1 MFLTQTKVESKP
13 GSAFSLMELIVV
25 VAVVA
30 VMLMIAISAHAKPRN
45 RVYQTTDV
53 SNQRRLLQAATSY
66 AADHSDTLPNSGWGL
81 SLPNWACAANLPA
94 GGGGTFTAFN
104 AVYPV
109 QLASLTNGQAFPYL
123 HEPRVFMCPADR
135 PDNSSFWQ
143 RNIYITSYVW
153 NGAVNG
159 YTTISAY
166 KLSRFR
172 PDAIL
177 QWEADGSI
185 PLFFNDPARYPDEGI
200 SARHGTETWV
210 GMFGGGVVSMSRTNF
225 NALAASSTANQ
236 LWCNPAT
243 LNTTG
248 H

>member
-1 MFLTQTKVESKP
+1 MFPAPTKPASKP
-13 GSAFSLMELIVV
+13 DSAFSLMELIVML
-25 VAVVA
+25 AVVA
-30 VMLMIAISAHAKPRN
+30 LLLMLALSAHAKPRN
-45 RVYQTTDV
+45 RVYQITDV

-81 SLPNWACAANLPA
+81 TLPNWACAANLPA
-94 GGGGTFTAFN
+94 GGGGTFTAFST
-104 AVYPV
+104 VYPA
-109 QLASLTNGQAFPYL
+109 QLASLTNGQVFSYL
-123 HEPRVFMCPADR
+123 HEPQIFMCPADR

-143 RNIYITSYVW
+143 RNIYITSHVW

-172 PDAIL
+172 PDSIL

-185 PLFFNDPARYPDEGI
+185 PFTFNDPASYPNEGI
-200 SARHGTETWV
+200 SARHGAETWV
-210 GMFGGGVVSMSRTNF
+210 GMFGGGVISLSRTNF
-225 NALAASSTANQ
+225 NELAATTTANQ

-243 LNTTG
+243 LNG